1 MVVGLT
7 MRFRSSSTAQTISA
21 GVTRHHPWLLLALA
35 TSLGSAADQPQWG
48 QAWTRNQVSAER
60 NLPATFDVAA
70 GTNIKWRARLGT
82 EAHST
87 PVIADG
93 RVYIGTN
100 NNEPRDPK
108 HRGDRGVMM
117 CFDEK
122 TGALLWQLVV
132 PKRSEDP
139 YFDWPNS
146 GISSPAT
153 VEGNRVYTTS
163 NRGEVVCLDAKGLAD
178 GNEGPFKDEGWH
190 MTPPPGAHLPPKA
203 VIGAE
208 IKPANMLSPGKDQS
222 LLESAATLQTGPLD
236 ADIVWL
242 FDLVKDAGIWP
253 HDGAHSS
260 ILIRGDHL
268 YLNTATGVDNTHKRI
283 RTPDAPSLIV
293 LDKKTGRLLARDREG
308 MAPFIFHNT
317 WSSPSM
323 AKVDGR
329 ELIFFCGGNGI
340 VYAFEPLDVTLARA
354 KQSAPKGLSSGQDEA
369 REAATHSKVWQF
381 DIDPTAP
388 KQDVHRYSQN
398 KRESPSNILGLPVFA
413 EGRLYV
419 AGGGDTWW
427 GKNESWLQ
435 CIDPRGEGDIT
446 GKNLLWSTPLG
457 YHVMSTAAVV
467 GDLVFI
473 ADTSRFIYC
482 MDAKTG
488 EIHWKEEA
496 KGEFWASPYVAD
508 GKMYIGSR
516 RGDFWVF
523 AASKEKK
530 ILAQLDLGAPISAT
544 AAAAN
549 GTLYVATMFDLFAIS
564 SP

>member
-1 MVVGLT
+1 MLRLT
-7 MRFRSSSTAQTISA
+7 EPRSIIAEVSFRSC
-21 GVTRHHPWLLLALA
+21 LLFA
-35 TSLGSAADQPQWG
+35 TLPFAICLCLPVFADQPQWG
-48 QAWTRNQVSAER
+48 HAWTRNQVSAER
-60 NLPATFDVAA
+60 NLPATFDVEA

-108 HRGDRGVMM
+108 HRGDRGVLM
-117 CFDEK
+117 CFDEA
-122 TGALLWQLVV
+122 TGKLLWQLVV

-139 YFDWPNS
+139 YFDWPNA
-146 GISSPAT
+146 GMSSPVT
-153 VEGNRVYTTS
+153 VEGDRVYTTS
-163 NRGEVVCLDAKGLAD
+163 NRGEVVCLDAQGL
-178 GNEGPFKDEGWH
+178 GNGNDGPFTDEGWH

-208 IKPANMLSPGKDQS
+208 IKPESLPGKAGRE
-222 LLESAATLQTGPLD
+222 LMEPGPLD

-242 FDLVKDAGIWP
+242 FDMVAEAGIWP

-293 LDKKTGRLLARDREG
+293 LDKKTGRLLAREREG
-308 MAPFIFHNT
+308 MAPNIFHNT

-323 AKVDGR
+323 ATVDGR
-329 ELIFFCGGNGI
+329 ELIFYCGGNGI
-340 VYAFEPLDVTLARA
+340 VYAFEPLKQNPPAGEVATL
-354 KQSAPKGLSSGQDEA
+354 
-369 REAATHSKVWQF
+369 SKVWQF
-381 DIDPTAP
+381 DIDPDAP
-388 KQDVHRYSQN
+388 KTDVHRYNQN
-398 KRESPSNILGLPVFA
+398 RREGPSNIFGLPVFVD
-413 EGRLYV
+413 GRIYV
-419 AGGGDTWW
+419 AGGGDIWW

-435 CIDPRGEGDIT
+435 CFDPRGEGDIT
-446 GKNLLWSTPLG
+446 GRNLIWKTPLG
-457 YHVMSTAAVV
+457 YHVMSTPAVV

-473 ADTSRFIYC
+473 ADSSRFIYC
-482 MDAKTG
+482 LDAKTG

-523 AASKEKK
+523 AASKEKQV
-530 ILAQLDLGAPISAT
+530 LAKLDLGAPISAT
-544 AAAAN
+544 TVAAN
-549 GTLYVATMFDLFAIS
+549 GTLYVATMFDLFAVTTGTR
-564 SP
+564 

>member
-1 MVVGLT
+1 M
-7 MRFRSSSTAQTISA
+7 
-21 GVTRHHPWLLLALA
+21 
-35 TSLGSAADQPQWG
+35 
-48 QAWTRNQVSAER
+48 
-60 NLPATFDVAA
+60 
-70 GTNIKWRARLGT
+70 
-82 EAHST
+82 
-87 PVIADG
+87 
-93 RVYIGTN
+93 
-100 NNEPRDPK
+100 
-108 HRGDRGVMM
+108 
-117 CFDEK
+117 
-122 TGALLWQLVV
+122 

-153 VEGNRVYTTS
+153 VEGDRVYTTS

-178 GNEGPFKDEGWH
+178 GNDGPFKDEGWH
-190 MTPPPGAHLPPKA
+190 MTPPPGASNPPKA
-203 VIGAE
+203 AIGAE
-208 IKPANMLSPGKDQS
+208 IKPANVPPPGKDQS
-222 LLESAATLQTGPLD
+222 LLTSAATMQTGPLD

-293 LDKKTGRLLARDREG
+293 LDKKTGRLLAREREG
-308 MAPFIFHNT
+308 IAPNIFHNT

-323 AKVDGR
+323 ATVDGR
-329 ELIFFCGGNGI
+329 ELIFFCGGNGV

-354 KQSAPKGLSSGQDEA
+354 KQSAAKGSSSGQDEA
-369 REAATHSKVWQF
+369 REAATLSKVWQF

-398 KRESPSNILGLPVFA
+398 RREGPSNILGLPVFA

-457 YHVMSTAAVV
+457 YHVMSSSAVV
-467 GDLVFI
+467 GDIVFI

-482 MDAKTG
+482 LDAKTG

-530 ILAQLDLGAPISAT
+530 VLAQLDLGAPISAT
-544 AAAAN
+544 AVAAN

-564 SP
+564 GENRP

>member
-1 MVVGLT
+1 MQPHLKLFKHFV
-7 MRFRSSSTAQTISA
+7 SI
-21 GVTRHHPWLLLALA
+21 AL
-35 TSLGSAADQPQWG
+35 LGSAFAALAGDQPQWG
-48 QAWTRNQVSAER
+48 HAWTRNQVSAETR
-60 NLPATFDVAA
+60 LPTTFDVEA

-87 PVIADG
+87 PVIANG

-100 NNEPRDPK
+100 NNEPRDPR
-108 HRGDRGVMM
+108 HQGDRGVLM
-117 CFDEK
+117 CFEEA
-122 TGALLWQLVV
+122 TGKLLWQLVV
-132 PKRSEDP
+132 PKRHEDP

-153 VEGNRVYTTS
+153 IEGDCVYVVS
-163 NRGEVVCLDAKGLAD
+163 NRGEVMCLDANGLAD
-178 GNEGPFKDEGWH
+178 GNDGPFMDEGAH
-190 MTPPPGAHLPPKA
+190 MTPGPGSNQPPKA
-203 VIGAE
+203 NAGAE
-208 IKPANMLSPGKDQS
+208 IAPVRSHSVTAGQRLVTSVAPMDP
-222 LLESAATLQTGPLD
+222 GPLD
-236 ADIVWL
+236 ADILWI
-242 FDLVKDAGIWP
+242 FDMVEGAGIWP

-293 LDKKTGRLLARDREG
+293 LDKKTGRLLAREREG

-317 WSSPSM
+317 WSAPSM
-323 AKVDGR
+323 ATVDGR
-329 ELIFFCGGNGI
+329 ELIFFCGGNGV
-340 VYAFEPLDVTLARA
+340 VYAFEPLAEKPPVGEVATL
-354 KQSAPKGLSSGQDEA
+354 
-369 REAATHSKVWQF
+369 SKVWQF
-381 DIDPTAP
+381 DIDPDAP
-388 KQDVHRYSQN
+388 KSDVHRYNQN
-398 KRESPSNILGLPVFA
+398 RRESPSNIFGLPVFHD
-413 EGRLYV
+413 GRLYV
-419 AGGGDTWW
+419 AGGGDIWW

-446 GKNLLWSTPLG
+446 GKNLIWKTPLG
-457 YHVMSTAAVV
+457 YHVMSTPAVV

-482 MDAKTG
+482 LDAKTG

-523 AASKEKK
+523 AASKEKEV
-530 ILAQLDLGAPISAT
+530 LAQLDLGAPISAT
-544 AAAAN
+544 AVAAN
-549 GTLYVATMFDLFAIS
+549 GTLYVATMFDLFAIEAK
-564 SP
+564 

>member
-1 MVVGLT
+1 
-7 MRFRSSSTAQTISA
+7 MRFRRSSTAQAISA
-21 GVTRHHPWLLLALA
+21 GVTRHHPWLLLALTA
-35 TSLGSAADQPQWG
+35 SLGSAADQPQWG

-60 NLPATFDVAA
+60 NLPATFDLAA

-108 HRGDRGVMM
+108 HQGDRGVMM
-117 CFDEK
+117 CFDEM

-208 IKPANMLSPGKDQS
+208 IKPANVLSPGKDQS

-354 KQSAPKGLSSGQDEA
+354 KQSAVKGSSSGQDEA
-369 REAATHSKVWQF
+369 KEAATLSKVWQF
-381 DIDPTAP
+381 DIDPTSP

-398 KRESPSNILGLPVFA
+398 RREGPSNILGLPVFA
-413 EGRLYV
+413 DGRLYV

-457 YHVMSTAAVV
+457 YHVMSSAAVV

-523 AASKEKK
+523 EANKEKK

-544 AAAAN
+544 AVAAN

-564 SP
+564 SK

>member
-1 MVVGLT
+1 
-7 MRFRSSSTAQTISA
+7 MRPPIQPGSTSRFAGAHALLCGVALVLASST
-21 GVTRHHPWLLLALA
+21 GL
-35 TSLGSAADQPQWG
+35 AADQPQWG
-48 QAWTRNQVSAER
+48 HAWTRNQVSAER
-60 NLPATFDVAA
+60 NLPATFDVEA

-108 HRGDRGVMM
+108 HQGDRGVLM
-117 CFDEK
+117 CFDEA
-122 TGALLWQLVV
+122 TGKLLWQLVV

-153 VEGNRVYTTS
+153 IEGDRVYVVS
-163 NRGEVVCLDAKGLAD
+163 NRGEVLCLDAKGLAD
-178 GNEGPFKDEGWH
+178 GNDGPFRDEGSF
-190 MTPPPGAHLPPKA
+190 MTPRRPPGAPPRA
-203 VIGAE
+203 EAGAE
-208 IKPANMLSPGKDQS
+208 IKPDDLRQPP
-222 LLESAATLQTGPLD
+222 TLPVVEPGPLD
-236 ADIVWL
+236 ADILWS
-242 FDLVKDAGIWP
+242 FDMVADAGIWP

-293 LDKKTGRLLARDREG
+293 LDKKTGRLLAREREG
-308 MAPFIFHNT
+308 MAPNIFHNT

-323 AKVDGR
+323 ATVAGR

-340 VYAFEPLDVTLARA
+340 VYAFEPLQENPPTGEVATL
-354 KQSAPKGLSSGQDEA
+354 K
-369 REAATHSKVWQF
+369 KVWQF
-381 DIDPTAP
+381 DIDPDAP
-388 KQDVHRYSQN
+388 KTDVHRYNQN
-398 KRESPSNILGLPVFA
+398 RREGPSNIFGLPVVVD
-413 EGRLYV
+413 GRIYV
-419 AGGGDTWW
+419 AGGGDIWW

-435 CIDPRGEGDIT
+435 CFDARGEGDIT
-446 GKNLLWSTPLG
+446 GKNLIWKTPLG
-457 YHVMSTAAVV
+457 YHVMSTPAVV

-473 ADTSRFIYC
+473 ADSSRFIYC
-482 MDAKTG
+482 LDAKTG
-488 EIHWKEEA
+488 EIQWKEEA
-496 KGEFWASPYVAD
+496 KGDFWASPYVAD

-523 AASKEKK
+523 AASKEKQV
-530 ILAQLDLGAPISAT
+530 LAQLDLGAPISAT
-544 AAAAN
+544 AVAAN
-549 GTLYVATMFDLFAIS
+549 GTLYVATMFDLFTVEAK
-564 SP
+564 PQ

>member
-1 MVVGLT
+1 MQLH
-7 MRFRSSSTAQTISA
+7 STLFNHFASIALLVSA
-21 GVTRHHPWLLLALA
+21 FTVLA
-35 TSLGSAADQPQWG
+35 GDQPQWG

-60 NLPATFDVAA
+60 NLPATFDVEA
-70 GTNIKWRARLGT
+70 GANIKWRARLGT

-100 NNEPRDPK
+100 NNEPRDPRHK
-108 HRGDRGVMM
+108 GDRGVMM
-117 CFDEK
+117 CFEEA
-122 TGALLWQLVV
+122 TGKLLWQLVV

-139 YFDWPNS
+139 YFDWPNA
-146 GISSPAT
+146 GMSSPVT
-153 VEGNRVYTTS
+153 VEGDRVYTTS
-163 NRGEVVCLDAKGLAD
+163 NRGEVLCLDAKGLAD
-178 GNEGPFKDEGWH
+178 GNDGRFRDEGWH

-208 IKPANMLSPGKDQS
+208 IKPENLPGKVGRE
-222 LLESAATLQTGPLD
+222 LMEPGPLD

-242 FDLVKDAGIWP
+242 FDMVTDAGIWP

-293 LDKKTGRLLARDREG
+293 LDKKTGRLLAREREG
-308 MAPFIFHNT
+308 MAPNIFHNT
-317 WSSPSM
+317 WSAPSM

-329 ELIFFCGGNGI
+329 ELIFYCGGNGI
-340 VYAFEPLDVTLARA
+340 VYAFEPLDVTLARTA
-354 KQSAPKGLSSGQDEA
+354 A
-369 REAATHSKVWQF
+369 RPLETKDSAATLYKVWQF
-381 DIDPTAP
+381 DIDPEAP
-388 KQDVHRYSQN
+388 KTDVHRYNQN
-398 KRESPSNILGLPVFA
+398 RREGPSNIFGLPVFHD
-413 EGRLYV
+413 GRLYV
-419 AGGGDTWW
+419 AGGGDIWW

-446 GKNLLWSTPLG
+446 GKNLIWKTPLG
-457 YHVMSTAAVV
+457 YHVMSTPAVV

-473 ADTSRFIYC
+473 ADSSRFIYC
-482 MDAKTG
+482 LDARTG
-488 EIHWKEEA
+488 AIHWKEEA

-523 AASKEKK
+523 AASKEKQV
-530 ILAQLDLGAPISAT
+530 LAKLDLGAPISAT
-544 AAAAN
+544 AIAAN
-549 GTLYVATMFDLFAIS
+549 GTLYVATMFDLFAITTK
-564 SP
+564 

>member
-1 MVVGLT
+1 M
-7 MRFRSSSTAQTISA
+7 TA
-21 GVTRHHPWLLLALA
+21 
-35 TSLGSAADQPQWG
+35 SLGSAADQPQWG
-48 QAWTRNQVSAER
+48 HAWTRNQVSAER
-60 NLPATFDVAA
+60 NLPATFDVEA

-87 PVIADG
+87 PVIAGG

-108 HRGDRGVMM
+108 HKGDRGVMM
-117 CFDEK
+117 CFDEA

-153 VEGNRVYTTS
+153 VEGDRVYTTS

-178 GNEGPFKDEGWH
+178 GNDGPFKDEGWH
-190 MTPPPGAHLPPKA
+190 MTPPPGASNPPKA
-203 VIGAE
+203 AIGAE
-208 IKPANMLSPGKDQS
+208 IKPEQLPGKAGRE
-222 LLESAATLQTGPLD
+222 LMEPGPLD

-308 MAPFIFHNT
+308 MAPNIFHNT

-323 AKVDGR
+323 ATVDGR
-329 ELIFFCGGNGI
+329 ELIFFCGGNGV

-354 KQSAPKGLSSGQDEA
+354 KQSAAKGSSSGQDEA
-369 REAATHSKVWQF
+369 REAATLSKVWQF

-388 KQDVHRYSQN
+388 KTDVHRYSQN
-398 KRESPSNILGLPVFA
+398 RREGPSNILGLPVFA

-482 MDAKTG
+482 MNAKTG

-530 ILAQLDLGAPISAT
+530 VLAQLDLGAPISAT
-544 AAAAN
+544 AVAAN

-564 SP
+564 GENRP

>member
-1 MVVGLT
+1 M
-7 MRFRSSSTAQTISA
+7 
-21 GVTRHHPWLLLALA
+21 
-35 TSLGSAADQPQWG
+35 QP
-48 QAWTRNQVSAER
+48 
-60 NLPATFDVAA
+60 
-70 GTNIKWRARLGT
+70 
-82 EAHST
+82 
-87 PVIADG
+87 
-93 RVYIGTN
+93 
-100 NNEPRDPK
+100 
-108 HRGDRGVMM
+108 
-117 CFDEK
+117 
-122 TGALLWQLVV
+122 
-132 PKRSEDP
+132 
-139 YFDWPNS
+139 
-146 GISSPAT
+146 
-153 VEGNRVYTTS
+153 
-163 NRGEVVCLDAKGLAD
+163 
-178 GNEGPFKDEGWH
+178 
-190 MTPPPGAHLPPKA
+190 
-203 VIGAE
+203 
-208 IKPANMLSPGKDQS
+208 
-222 LLESAATLQTGPLD
+222 GPLD

-293 LDKKTGRLLARDREG
+293 LDKHTGRLLARDREG
-308 MAPFIFHNT
+308 IAPFIFHNT
-317 WSSPSM
+317 WSSPSL

-329 ELIFFCGGNGI
+329 ELIFFCGGNGM
-340 VYAFEPLDVTLARA
+340 VYAFEPLDVTLTSA
-354 KQSAPKGLSSGQDEA
+354 KQSAGGGCAGGVSPAVSAGSALPA
-369 REAATHSKVWQF
+369 RRQQHNEAASDGSARPVPSQYDGSIATLKKVWQF

-398 KRESPSNILGLPVFA
+398 RREGPSNILGLPVFA

-457 YHVMSTAAVV
+457 YHVMSSSAVV

-496 KGEFWASPYVAD
+496 RGEFWASPYLAD

-544 AAAAN
+544 AVAAN
-549 GTLYVATMFDLFAIS
+549 GTLYVATMFDLFALS
-564 SP
+564 SQ

>member
-1 MVVGLT
+1 
-7 MRFRSSSTAQTISA
+7 MRTFRDHRPGRERVRRLVRRCA
-21 GVTRHHPWLLLALA
+21 LALVA
-35 TSLGSAADQPQWG
+35 IVWCSANADQPQWG

-70 GTNIKWRARLGT
+70 GTNLKWRARLGT

-87 PVIADG
+87 PVIANG

-108 HRGDRGVMM
+108 HQGDRGVMM

-153 VEGNRVYTTS
+153 VEADRVYTTS
-163 NRGEVVCLDAKGLAD
+163 NRGEVVCLDAKGMAD

-190 MTPPPGAHLPPKA
+190 MTPPAGANNPPKA

-208 IKPANMLSPGKDQS
+208 IKPESLPGKAGRE
-222 LLESAATLQTGPLD
+222 LMTPGALD

-242 FDLVKDAGIWP
+242 FDMVRDAGIWP

-268 YLNTATGVDNTHKRI
+268 YLNTATGVDNTHKRV

-308 MAPFIFHNT
+308 IAPFIFHNT
-317 WSSPSM
+317 WSSPAM
-323 AKVDGR
+323 ATVDGR

-340 VYAFEPLDVTLARA
+340 VYAFEPLQEAPPVGEVATLKR
-354 KQSAPKGLSSGQDEA
+354 
-369 REAATHSKVWQF
+369 VWQF

-388 KQDVHRYSQN
+388 KTDVGRYSQN
-398 KRESPSNILGLPVFA
+398 RREGPSNILGLPVFA
-413 EGRLYV
+413 NDHLYV

-435 CIDPRGEGDIT
+435 CIDPRGTGDLT
-446 GKNLLWSTPLG
+446 GKNLIWSTPLG
-457 YHVMSTAAVV
+457 YHVMASAAVV

-473 ADTSRFIYC
+473 ADISRFIYC
-482 MDAKTG
+482 LNAKTG
-488 EIHWKEEA
+488 EIHWKHEA

-516 RGDFWVF
+516 RGDFWIF
-523 AASKEKK
+523 EASKEKK
-530 ILAQLDLGAPISAT
+530 LLAQLDLGAPISAT
-544 AAAAN
+544 AVAAN
-549 GTLYVATMFDLFAIS
+549 GTLYVATMFDLFAVEAK
-564 SP
+564 P